1 LRYDVAVIGAG
12 INGVYTALELLD
24 RGIEKI
30 AIIEKNYPG
39 SGGTFRCATGI
50 RASFTSREHVV
61 LMKRSIEKW
70 KELSNRFGFP
80 FVQGGYVWL
89 LSREEHL
96 RNFKEYVRFHHSLG
110 VPTRIVDPDEI
121 KELVPTIK
129 TDTLVAGV
137 HDPIA
142 GKSNPF
148 TALLNVLE
156 YLKKSGVEVR
166 YPEKAEK
173 IIVENREAKGVL
185 TEKERVEAE
194 TILVAA
200 GYGSRDILSTCGV
213 DAPINNLPKH
223 ALITEKYREVFKPL
237 LVDWETAS
245 YMVQTVSGG
254 FLIGAEL
261 EEEYNRPPMNRIE
274 FLYTAVRIWSKYFD
288 WFPSTHIIRYWTG
301 YYVMTPDHH
310 PILGPVKDVESLYVS
325 TGFSGHGF
333 MIAPAASEAV
343 AEWIVRGK
351 PGIREAENLTI
362 DRFKEGRLI
371 HEIAVFG

>member
-1 LRYDVAVIGAG
+1 MKYDVVIIGAG

-24 RGIEKI
+24 RGVEKI

-70 KELSNRFGFP
+70 KELSSRFDFP

-96 RNFKEYVRFHHSLG
+96 QSFKEYVRFHHSLG
-110 VPTRIVDPDEI
+110 VPTRIVEPDEI
-121 KELVPTIK
+121 RELVPSIK
-129 TDTLVAGV
+129 TDSLIAGV

-156 YLKKSGVEVR
+156 YLRKNGVEVR
-166 YPEKAEK
+166 YPERVEK
-173 IIVENREAKGVL
+173 ILVEEGRVKGVL
-185 TEKERVEAE
+185 TEKGVVEADNV
-194 TILVAA
+194 LVAA
-200 GYGSRDILSTCGV
+200 GYGSREILRSCSI

-223 ALITEKYREVFKPL
+223 ALITEKYKEVFKPL

-261 EEEYNRPPMNRIE
+261 EEEYNKPPINRIE
-274 FLYTAVRIWSKYFD
+274 FLYTAVKIWSRYFE

-310 PILGPVKDVESLYVS
+310 PILGPVKGVEGLYVS

-343 AEWIVRGK
+343 AEWIVKGR
-351 PGIREAENLTI
+351 PSIREAENLTLE
-362 DRFKEGRLI
+362 RFKEGKLI

>member
-1 LRYDVAVIGAG
+1 MKYDVVIIGAG

-24 RGIEKI
+24 RGVEKI

-70 KELSNRFGFP
+70 KELSSRFDFP

-96 RNFKEYVRFHHSLG
+96 QSFKEYVRFHHSLG
-110 VPTRIVDPDEI
+110 VPTRIVEPDEI
-121 KELVPTIK
+121 RELVPSIK
-129 TDTLVAGV
+129 TDSLIAGV

-156 YLKKSGVEVR
+156 YLRKNGVEVK
-166 YPEKAEK
+166 YPERVEK
-173 IIVENREAKGVL
+173 ILVEDGRVKGVL
-185 TEKERVEAE
+185 TEKSIIEADNV
-194 TILVAA
+194 LVAA
-200 GYGSRDILSTCGV
+200 GYGSREILRSCSI

-223 ALITEKYREVFKPL
+223 ALITEKYKEVFKPL

-261 EEEYNRPPMNRIE
+261 EEEYNKPPINRVE
-274 FLYTAVRIWSKYFD
+274 FLYTAVKIWSRYFE

-310 PILGPVKDVESLYVS
+310 PILGPVKGVEGLYVS

-343 AEWIVRGK
+343 AEWIVKGR
-351 PGIREAENLTI
+351 PSIREAENLTLE
-362 DRFKEGRLI
+362 RFKEGKLI

>member
-1 LRYDVAVIGAG
+1 MKYDVVIIGAG

-24 RGIEKI
+24 RGVEKI

-70 KELSNRFGFP
+70 KELSGRFSFP

-96 RNFKEYVRFHHSLG
+96 QSFMEYVRFHHSLG
-110 VPTRIVDPDEI
+110 VPTRIVEPDEI
-121 KELVPTIK
+121 RELVPSIK
-129 TDTLVAGV
+129 TDSLIAGV

-156 YLKKSGVEVR
+156 YLRKNGVEAR
-166 YPEKAEK
+166 YPERVEK
-173 IIVENREAKGVL
+173 ILVEEGRVKGVL
-185 TEKERVEAE
+185 TEKGVIEADNV
-194 TILVAA
+194 LVAA
-200 GYGSRDILSTCGV
+200 GYGSREILRSCGV

-223 ALITEKYREVFKPL
+223 ALITEKYKEVFKPL

-261 EEEYNRPPMNRIE
+261 EEEYNKPPINRME
-274 FLYTAVRIWSKYFD
+274 FLYTAVKIWSKYFE

-310 PILGPVKDVESLYVS
+310 PVLGPVKGIEGLYVS

-343 AEWIVRGK
+343 AEWIVKGR
-351 PGIREAENLTI
+351 PSIREAENLTLE
-362 DRFKEGRLI
+362 RFKEGKLI